1 MIRIGGVP
9 FGVGRPLLAGLESAP
24 GVQLT
29 RAVPTQLV
37 EGLRQGRLDAALVS
51 SIEAVRQPGYR
62 VVPGLGIA
70 CREEIR
76 SVRAFR
82 RRGSPVRSVGLDA
95 SSATSV
101 TLLRILLAGPRR
113 SEVAPDCSFETIR
126 PTRRPDDLP
135 QDLVLLIG
143 DDGLAAEA
151 GTREV
156 WDLGREWR
164 RWTGL
169 PFVFAVWLLAPG
181 ADAARIT
188 PLLQRAHEVGSRTGS
203 GDGTEGAAHYVL
215 DDNDIRGLR
224 RFWHEARQAGLAGPG
239 AEPGFAGSEA
249 EGHSR

>member
-1 MIRIGGVP
+1 VIRIGGVP

-113 SEVAPDCSFETIR
+113 SEVAPDCTFETIR